1 MAKSPHTYIK
11 LKLQFFFFPIVFS
24 FLCALSPSW
33 ALWHGLTST
42 GTRAE
47 GSPAGIT
54 HLGSALHPSGPQ
66 LELCAHTRGV
76 IQPSHLCPG
85 LGATS
90 FLPFSWWG
98 SILWPQEG
106 EDIGLEDQPRGHLN
120 QRWWSSVSAAGF
132 LGVSPDFFFFFWKEV
147 SSFLPVSI
155 SSRLLPAH
163 ASTNNQKPYHLLK
176 ATVDWPQK
184 GLATSSTGL
193 AVDSCSVSQYA
204 LSAPGSRNVKATC

>member
-1 MAKSPHTYIK
+1 MSIMARLDQHRDESRGQPCRDH
-11 LKLQFFFFPIVFS
+11 PPG
-24 FLCALSPSW
+24 LCPAPK
-33 ALWHGLTST
+33 
-42 GTRAE
+42 R
-47 GSPAGIT
+47 SPAG
-54 HLGSALHPSGPQ
+54 A
-66 LELCAHTRGV
+66 
-76 IQPSHLCPG
+76 LCPYKRG
-85 LGATS
+85 DPAFPPLPWPWCHLLPPLLLVGQHPLAPGRGRYRAGRPTPRAPKPALVEQRLCRWLPWS
-90 FLPFSWWG
+90 FPW
-98 SILWPQEG
+98 
-106 EDIGLEDQPRGHLN
+106 
-120 QRWWSSVSAAGF
+120 
-132 LGVSPDFFFFFWKEV
+132 FFFFFWKEV